1 MEAGAELPETSANE
15 IARIC
20 WKWFSSDRIFFRG
33 RVYLRDERVSK
44 FPQRVHRYNWGWA
57 GFKLRTPCSL
67 DRTGSST
74 DGCWAHLDS
83 TIPR

>member
-15 IARIC
+15 IARI
-20 WKWFSSDRIFFRG
+20 FFRG

-44 FPQRVHRYNWGWA
+44 FSQSVHRYNWGWA
-57 GFKLRTPCSL
+57 GFELRTPCSL

-74 DGCWAHLDS
+74 DGRRAHLDS